1 MNDELFKHITDNQFI
16 WGIAYKRNQKA
27 YRLNKN
33 RQEKRRTKERNK
45 MARRVNALKKIRLYL
60 FLRDKSVLYRS
71 K

>member
-33 RQEKRRTKERNK
+33 RGGKARINEIKKK
-45 MARRVNALKKIRLYL
+45 ARRLNALKQIRLYML
-60 FLRDKSVLYRS
+60 SRNKSVLDCS
-71 K
+71 